1 MSKIVT
7 LGEIML
13 RLSPAG
19 CKRFVQ
25 VDNFDVIWGGG
36 EANVA
41 VSCANYGHE
50 AFFVS
55 KLPAHE
61 IGQAAVNALRRY
73 GVDTRFIARGGDR
86 VGIYYCETGASMR
99 PSKVIYDRAGSA
111 IAEAD
116 PSDFDFDAIMEGA
129 DWFHWSGITPAISD
143 KAAELTRL
151 ACEAAKRH
159 GVTVSVDLNFRKKLW
174 TSEKAISVMRP
185 LMKFVDVCIG
195 NEEDAELC
203 LGFKPEADVE
213 GGNTDAEG
221 YKGIFE
227 SMMREFG
234 FRYVVS
240 TLRESFSAT
249 HNGWKAMIYDGKE
262 FYQSKRYDIS
272 PIIDRVGGGDSFSGG
287 LIHGLLTKA
296 SQGEALEF
304 AVAASALKHTIA
316 GDFNLVSESEVE
328 SLAGGNANGRVQR

>member
-25 VDNFDVIWGGG
+25 VDNLDVIWGGG

-41 VSCANYGHE
+41 VSCANYGHD
-50 AFFVS
+50 AYFVS

-73 GVDTRFIARGGDR
+73 GVHTDFIARGGDR

-111 IAEAD
+111 VAEAD

-174 TSEKAISVMRP
+174 TSEKAISIMRP
-185 LMKFVDVCIG
+185 LMKYVDVCIG

-203 LGFKPEADVE
+203 LGFKPDADVE

-221 YKGIFE
+221 YKGIFKA
-227 SMMREFG
+227 MMKEFG
-234 FRYVVS
+234 FKYVVS

-249 HNGWKAMIYDGKE
+249 HNGWKAMIFDGKE
-262 FYQSKRYDIS
+262 FYQSKRYEID

-287 LIHGLLTKA
+287 LIHGLLTKGD
-296 SQGEALEF
+296 QGAALEF
-304 AVAASALKHTIA
+304 AVAASALKHTVN

-328 SLAGGNANGRVQR
+328 ALAGGNANGRVQR